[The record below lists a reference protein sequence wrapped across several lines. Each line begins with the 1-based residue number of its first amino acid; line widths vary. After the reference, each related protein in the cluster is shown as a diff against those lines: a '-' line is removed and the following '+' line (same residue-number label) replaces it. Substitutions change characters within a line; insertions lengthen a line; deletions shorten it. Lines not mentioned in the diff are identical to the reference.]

1 MIFMKKVLKGTI
13 INDDCYIISDTERKE
28 LIEYRK
34 TWNKFNKMYTN
45 YSKYY
50 KS

>member
-1 MIFMKKVLKGTI
+1 MMKKVLKGTI
-13 INDDCYIISDTERKE
+13 ITDDCYIISENERKE

-34 TWNKFNKMYTN
+34 TWNKFKKMYTN